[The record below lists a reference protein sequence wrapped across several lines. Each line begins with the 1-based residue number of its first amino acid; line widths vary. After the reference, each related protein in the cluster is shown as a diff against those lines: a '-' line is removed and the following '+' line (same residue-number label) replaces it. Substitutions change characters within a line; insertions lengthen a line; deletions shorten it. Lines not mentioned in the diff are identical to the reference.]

1 MDSPSP
7 SLPPSTL
14 VCPTFYP
21 SASTFYP
28 SASHLLS
35 QPPTFYPVPPPS
47 TPVPLATTV
56 PYLNFLGWGSD
67 AASQVVL

>member
-7 SLPPSTL
+7 SLPPPTL

-21 SASTFYP
+21 SAS
-28 SASHLLS
+28 HLLP

-56 PYLNFLGWGSD
+56 PYLNSLGWGSD